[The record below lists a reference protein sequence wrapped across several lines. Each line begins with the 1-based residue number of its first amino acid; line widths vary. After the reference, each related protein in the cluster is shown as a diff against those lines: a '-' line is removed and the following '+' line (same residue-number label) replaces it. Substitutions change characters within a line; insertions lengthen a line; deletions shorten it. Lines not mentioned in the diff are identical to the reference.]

1 MKRALAIS
9 LISLSLAGCAATD
22 KLISYIPSFW
32 DDNQSAKII
41 DIRQSIEKISC
52 EPGTQAED
60 AANVLKEIQWLEL
73 YSESKGRRQQDVLR
87 IVAPMKETVTD
98 WSKRSAEKEGSKT
111 YCELKKKTLKLQAS
125 RAAEAVLGRF

>member
-1 MKRALAIS
+1 MKIVATII
-9 LISLSLAGCAATD
+9 ISLSLTGCASITTM
-22 KLISYIPSFW
+22 IPSFW

-41 DIRQSIEKISC
+41 DIRQSIEKVSC
-52 EPGTQAED
+52 EPGTQATD
-60 AANVLKEIQWLEL
+60 AANVLKEIQWFEM

-87 IVAPMKETVTD
+87 IIAPMKETAAD
-98 WSKRSAEKEGSKT
+98 WAKRSAGKEGSKT

>member
-1 MKRALAIS
+1 MKKLLIVS
-9 LISLSLAGCAATD
+9 LISLSLTGCAVTD
-22 KLISYIPSFW
+22 KLISYVPSFW

-52 EPGTQAED
+52 EPGTQLADSEK
-60 AANVLKEIQWLEL
+60 VLKEIQWFEM